1 MPAFSGLDFTFI
13 KITFMPNTKLRNADG
28 TRALVRRVIK
38 NSETIK
44 LGDFVTNESTG
55 MANVDATSEK
65 VEGFVVDIVTRN
77 GVSLRAASV
86 DTSLYTGTFTASTAS
101 YAASATNAD
110 SGGDGVQVEFVEI
123 REGDEIVATLDA
135 AKGTTTGSNKAGYF
149 LSILTSD
156 SSKLDESSASTS
168 RASTQF
174 EIMDPMLAGSTTE
187 VAVRVSVRG
196 GDQYT
201 AD

>member
-1 MPAFSGLDFTFI
+1 MANNS
-13 KITFMPNTKLRNADG
+13 LRNAEG
-28 TRALVRRVIK
+28 TRARVRRVIK
-38 NSETIK
+38 NSEVIK
-44 LGDFVTNESTG
+44 IGDWVVNESTG

-65 VEGFVVDIVTRN
+65 IEGLAVDILTRD

-86 DTSLYTGTFTASTAS
+86 DTTQYTGTWTASTLS
-101 YAASATNAD
+101 YTASATNAD
-110 SGGDGVQVEFVEI
+110 SGGDGVLVEFIEV
-123 REGDEIVATLDA
+123 REGDEFVATLSA

-149 LSILTSD
+149 MAIKTSD
-156 SSKLDESSASTS
+156 SSKLDEATASTS

-174 EIMDPMLAGSTTE
+174 EVMDPMLGGSTTE